1 MSTQQLIHEAESL
14 SSDELQHL
22 IGHLVELRNHQL
34 SKEQD
39 SKSAMALFRQLQ
51 DSVKLTP
58 EAARQ
63 WKMAVS
69 DARE

>member
-1 MSTQQLIHEAESL
+1 MSTQQMIHEAESL

-22 IGHLVELRNHQL
+22 IA
-34 SKEQD
+34 KEQD

-63 WKMAVS
+63 WKMAVA